1 MSTESFIVELFT
13 KYGDFVPEEHKV
25 RLVKDLLEFE
35 KSEEI
40 KYRERLINLICTYIP
55 SLKEELN
62 AK

>member
-35 KSEEI
+35 KAEEI
-40 KYRERLINLICTYIP
+40 RYRERLINLICTYIP
-55 SLKEELN
+55 SLREELN

>member
-1 MSTESFIVELFT
+1 MSTESFIIELFT
-13 KYGDFVPEEHKV
+13 KYGDFVPDEHKI

-40 KYRERLINLICTYIP
+40 RYREKLINLICTYIP